1 MKMDYKKLLIPTILN
16 SYIHS
21 IWTLED
27 DRASSV
33 PKNFRTIADGKPGL
47 IFQHSDM
54 GQFYQNDKAL
64 PAVFLFGATTKHATI
79 ELNGKFKTIG
89 IIFQPAALKTVFG
102 LDASELTNNCIDADL
117 LAKKNRLTDTLLSS
131 SSTHHQIELLTN
143 FIKKQIQQNNQSEN
157 NELLYTLSQISATKV
172 PVSLTTLANR
182 VHLSPRS
189 LERRFKE
196 FVGLS
201 PQLFARISRFQQT
214 IAQLQSNRYRNLTDI
229 AFDHSF
235 ADQSHFIRTFKE
247 FSGLT
252 PKDYLQR
259 TGEVA

>member
-1 MKMDYKKLLIPTILN
+1 MDYKKLSIPPILN
-16 SYIHS
+16 SYVHS

-27 DRASSV
+27 DHKSSV
-33 PKNFRTIADGKPGL
+33 PKTFRTIADGKPGL
-47 IFQHSDM
+47 IFQHTDK
-54 GQFYQNDKAL
+54 GQFYQNEKAL
-64 PAVFLFGATTKHATI
+64 PSVFLFGAATKHATI
-79 ELNGKFKTIG
+79 ELNGQFKTIG
-89 IIFQPAALKTVFG
+89 IFFQPAALKTVFG
-102 LDASELTNNCIDADL
+102 LDASELTDNCIDADL

-131 SSTHHQIELLTN
+131 PSTSYQIELLTN
-143 FIKKQIQQNNQSEN
+143 FIAKQIQLNNQSAN
-157 NELLYTLSQISATKV
+157 KELLYTLSQISATKE
-172 PVSLTTLANR
+172 PVSLTGLANS
-182 VHLSPRS
+182 VHLSTRS

-201 PQLFARISRFQQT
+201 PQLFVRISRFQQT
-214 IAQLQSNRYRNLTDI
+214 ITQLQSKHYRNLTDI

-259 TGEVA
+259 AGEVA